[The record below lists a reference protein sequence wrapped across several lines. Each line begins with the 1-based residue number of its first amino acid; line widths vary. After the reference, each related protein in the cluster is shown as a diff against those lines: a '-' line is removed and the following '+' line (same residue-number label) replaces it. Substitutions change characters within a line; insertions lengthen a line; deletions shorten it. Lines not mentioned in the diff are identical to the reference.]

1 MADNQDKKGAQAIA
15 LTYQGRG
22 SGAPK
27 VVAKGFNQLAEE
39 IVELARQEGVLV
51 HEDPELADLLARL
64 DVGDEI
70 PPVLYVIIAEL
81 IAYNSWLNLKA

>member
-1 MADNQDKKGAQAIA
+1 MSDKQKKAIA
-15 LTYQGRG
+15 LSYEGKD

-27 VVAKGFNQLAEE
+27 VAAKGFDSLAED
-39 IVELARQEGVLV
+39 IIRLAREQGILV
-51 HEDPELADLLARL
+51 HEDPELADLLARM

-70 PPVLYVIIAEL
+70 PPVLYAIIAEL